1 MNLYYFPLSKALK
14 FPIIVTSNLKI
25 GSLGKRGNVVVDNPY
40 KRIFIGYGEA
50 FALGKRIPI
59 GKLEI
64 MRLLFLKGKQHL
76 AQEFSLFVQAK

>member
-1 MNLYYFPLSKALK
+1 MITLTNVFLSGMGRHL
-14 FPIIVTSNLKI
+14 L
-25 GSLGKRGNVVVDNPY
+25 L
-40 KRIFIGYGEA
+40 E
-50 FALGKRIPI
+50 KRIPI